1 MSKPKKAYLASLGI
15 ASLSY
20 EKAKNIAKGL
30 VKKGDLLKEKQE
42 KFIKE
47 LTEKA
52 KENSEEIKEKANKT
66 IDDLVKKGEKLDK
79 KAEEKIINNIKKTS
93 EDIKKRRIIR
103 KEAKE
108 KEFES
113 KIEEILSRFDVPTQ
127 KDLEEIKQKL
137 NEINKVIEK
146 EK

>member
-66 IDDLVKKGEKLDK
+66 IDDLVLWN
-79 KAEEKIINNIKKTS
+79 IIKVTYFN
-93 EDIKKRRIIR
+93 
-103 KEAKE
+103 
-108 KEFES
+108 
-113 KIEEILSRFDVPTQ
+113 SRQLLIPYFR
-127 KDLEEIKQKL
+127 LYYCL
-137 NEINKVIEK
+137 
-146 EK
+146 